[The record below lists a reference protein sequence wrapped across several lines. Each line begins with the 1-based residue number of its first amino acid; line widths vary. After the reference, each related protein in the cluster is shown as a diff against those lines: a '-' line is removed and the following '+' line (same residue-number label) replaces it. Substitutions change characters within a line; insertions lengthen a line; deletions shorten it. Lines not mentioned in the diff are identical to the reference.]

1 MSIIEA
7 DYNDFLFRDLDIRKA
22 GRPFMAFLLS
32 DTTLRVAI
40 IYLLLSSTNWDLS
53 IYTRVIEFCE

>member
-1 MSIIEA
+1 
-7 DYNDFLFRDLDIRKA
+7 
-22 GRPFMAFLLS
+22 MAFPLG
-32 DTTLRVAI
+32 DTTLKVAI